1 MSIILIECRQLSKTY
16 NLHSQTP
23 TKALEN
29 VSYLFN
35 ESGMYFIVG
44 PSGCGKTTLL
54 NVLGGLDT
62 PTSGDIR
69 INGKSTKKYTSRQWD
84 KYRNRHIGF
93 VFQDYGLI
101 EDYTVY
107 KNIELALELQ
117 YKLNKKKQIDEILKK
132 FGLAVDKKRKPNE
145 LSGGQKQRVAI
156 ARALIKE
163 PDIVLADEPT
173 GNLDSKTSEQIFDYL
188 KEYSYNHIVIVVS
201 HSMLYAQ
208 KYADKIIHM
217 QDGKIEK
224 VDEADYEL
232 EDEDVIDGIEE
243 DLEIVIN
250 NDSKRQKRIKTKGMS
265 TKSSIGYAF
274 KNIKT
279 NAFRYLTAFLLF
291 VTMTILAQIG
301 IIANRYD
308 KIETQYRTVINSGLT
323 NIEISS
329 EDYWK
334 LNEDET
340 DILYEAWGDEYVAIS
355 NTISDDAVDDIET
368 INKEA
373 YEIYSTSNKQKS
385 KASDCRL
392 SNVAL
397 ADKEYLEKVGFN
409 LIAGSWPKQYCDCVI
424 TKKDA
429 DDWIDEYGFGKGEY
443 GRIIDVWHQLDLE
456 SYGKRSK
463 RVYICGVIDTGYD
476 EAITQAEKSIKKD
489 LYYETNLDRF
499 KTSENNKRI
508 HHTMFVGEYFMYRYH
523 ELFIPLRFYQVEH
536 RSGVIESLE
545 YNTWG
550 YIYKDFAMSKSFY
563 DDLVLVNG
571 DTVEYFFMDGY
582 DENTPLRN
590 DEIVVPI
597 NGAYYYGYN
606 TEASVF
612 DISANTY
619 LNDRGRFDNAM
630 NKIIA
635 KMNETPI
642 VLRGNF
648 ETSNYETIPLTDVDE
663 EDISGKLMDMT
674 KDYKV
679 VGFYINATHNPE
691 LYVLVNDDVY
701 LDYADYHVG
710 VSALLVDFANSSKQ
724 SNITLLNWL
733 NTNGTYSLNHLY
745 TNDLNIADE
754 RAQTLKTIG
763 LEVAIVFGLIGV
775 VIIFSMFIAMIN
787 KNTRQLGIFRAL
799 GASKYNVMGI
809 YLFQSVLLFIVIIG
823 VACLLLPITASFVQG
838 SNGLGV
844 FAPIFKDAATLE
856 SASSSYSIE
865 LIDVLHIESA
875 DYLMMIGFAF
885 STILLSTIIPIFYK
899 LNKKPIDLMRTK
911 DD

>member
-1 MSIILIECRQLSKTY
+1 MNNFRIQLS
-16 NLHSQTP
+16 NLSKIYYGNSQAP

-29 VSYLFN
+29 VAYCFN
-35 ESGMYFIVG
+35 EPGMYFIVG

-107 KNIELALELQ
+107 KNVELALELQ
-117 YKLNKKKQIDEILKK
+117 YKLNKKKQIDEILKNC
-132 FGLAVDKKRKPNE
+132 GLSVDKKRKPNE

-201 HSMLYAQ
+201 HSMLYAE

-224 VDEADYEL
+224 VDKQDYEI
-232 EDEDVIDGIEE
+232 EDEDLEEIVEDGIEV
-243 DLEIVIN
+243 DNL
-250 NDSKRQKRIKTKGMS
+250 DSKKPKRIKTKGMS

-291 VTMTILAQIG
+291 VIMTILAQIG

-323 NIEISS
+323 NIEISND
-329 EDYWK
+329 DYWQF
-334 LNEDET
+334 NEDET
-340 DILYEAWGDEYVAIS
+340 DILYEAWGNEYVAIS

-385 KASDCRL
+385 KASNYRL

-476 EAITQAEKSIKKD
+476 EAITQAEISIKKD

-508 HHTMFVGEYFMYRYH
+508 HHTMFVGEYFMYRYY

-536 RSGVIESLE
+536 RSIG
-545 YNTWG
+545 YDAWG
-550 YIYKDFAMSKSFY
+550 YSYKDFAMSKSFY

-582 DENTPLRN
+582 DENTPLKN
-590 DEIVVPI
+590 NEIVVPI
-597 NGAYYYGYN
+597 NGTYYYGVN
-606 TEASVF
+606 MEINVF
-612 DISANTY
+612 DVSANTY
-619 LNDRGRFDNAM
+619 LNDRERFDNEM

-635 KMNETPI
+635 KMNENPI

-648 ETSNYETIPLTDVDE
+648 ETSNYETIPFNHIDE
-663 EDISGKLMDMT
+663 EDISGKLMDIT

-679 VGFYINATHNPE
+679 VGFYINATYSSE

-710 VSALLVDFANSSKQ
+710 ISALLVDFAHSSKK
-724 SNITLLNWL
+724 SDVALLNWL
-733 NTNGTYSLNHLY
+733 DTNGTYTLNHLY
-745 TNDLNIADE
+745 TNDLEIADE

-775 VIIFSMFIAMIN
+775 VVIFSMFIAMIN

-799 GASKYNVMGI
+799 GASKYNMMGI
-809 YLFQSVLLFIVIIG
+809 YLFQSMLLFVVTIV
-823 VACLLLPITASFVQG
+823 VASLLLPLTTSFAQG
-838 SNGLGV
+838 SNGLGI

>member
-1 MSIILIECRQLSKTY
+1 MVGLEIVTKTY

-29 VSYLFN
+29 VSYSFK

-62 PTSGDIR
+62 PTSGDIK
-69 INGKSTKKYTSRQWD
+69 INGKSTKKYTSKQWD

-117 YKLNKKKQIDEILKK
+117 YKLNKRKQIDEILKK

-188 KEYSYNHIVIVVS
+188 KEYSYKHIVIVVS

-250 NDSKRQKRIKTKGMS
+250 NDSTRQKRIKTKGMS

-308 KIETQYRTVINSGLT
+308 RIETQYRTIINSGLT

-329 EDYWK
+329 DEYWA
-334 LNEDET
+334 LNENNT
-340 DILYEAWGDEYVAIS
+340 SYLYEKYGTEMIAVPSIVNADDKDTIENYNLALYPIYAVPQIRKNEAS
-355 NTISDDAVDDIET
+355 NLKYSNIAEA
-368 INKEA
+368 KESFF
-373 YEIYSTSNKQKS
+373 YS
-385 KASDCRL
+385 C
-392 SNVAL
+392 
-397 ADKEYLEKVGFN
+397 GFKI
-409 LIAGSWPKQYCDCVI
+409 IAGRLPEKYNEIVI
-424 TKKDA
+424 TKRDA
-429 DDWIDEYGFGKGEY
+429 DLYLSVGYEAGEY
-443 GRIIDVWHQLDLE
+443 DRVLGMVFTGDHQYFDWL
-456 SYGKRSK
+456 Y
-463 RVYICGVIDTGYD
+463 VCGVVDTGYD
-476 EAITQAEKSIKKD
+476 EAVEQAKQSIKHD
-489 LYYETNLDRF
+489 INYEPKLEDYIS
-499 KTSENNKRI
+499 KENNKRI
-508 HHTMFVGEYFMYRYH
+508 HHTIFAHEYLMYRYL
-523 ELFIPLRFYQVEH
+523 EFYIPLYFH
-536 RSGVIESLE
+536 RIVYREIAGVDYWYRLRNNRVFGKEYYEDIIE
-545 YNTWG
+545 G
-550 YIYKDFAMSKSFY
+550 
-563 DDLVLVNG
+563 NG
-571 DTVEYFFMDGY
+571 HQFEYFLIDGY
-582 DENTPLRN
+582 DYDTELAKNEIIVPLSGIGSYGEAWVDPDFNISTWMN
-590 DEIVVPI
+590 DKERFEVAKNKTLATMNSSPILLNALYATSDKSISSAEEAKNNYDVYSNSEQYKIV
-597 NGAYYYGYN
+597 GYY
-606 TEASVF
+606 V
-612 DISANTY
+612 
-619 LNDRGRFDNAM
+619 DNLA
-630 NKIIA
+630 
-635 KMNETPI
+635 
-642 VLRGNF
+642 
-648 ETSNYETIPLTDVDE
+648 TSP
-663 EDISGKLMDMT
+663 M
-674 KDYKV
+674 
-679 VGFYINATHNPE
+679 
-691 LYVLVNDDVY
+691 YVLVNDDVF

-710 VSALLVDFANSSKQ
+710 VSALLIDFAHSSKD
-724 SNITLLNWL
+724 SDVALLNWL
-733 NTNGTYSLNHLY
+733 DSNGTYTLNHLY
-745 TNDLNIADE
+745 TNDLEIADE

-775 VIIFSMFIAMIN
+775 VVIFSMFVAMIN

-799 GASKYNVMGI
+799 GASKYNMMGI
-809 YLFQSVLLFIVIIG
+809 YLFQSMLLFIVTIG
-823 VACLLLPITASFVQG
+823 VACLLLPMTASFVQG

-865 LIDVLHIESA
+865 LIDVLHITSV
-875 DYLMMIGFAF
+875 DYLIMTGFAF
-885 STILLSTIIPIFYK
+885 GTIILSTIIPIFYK